1 MDLEEEDPLEDGE
14 LEPTP
19 PASPVSESEYA
30 ELPEGIKIDAYM
42 YMHGALVY
50 KSYVQQIIL
59 NSI

>member
-1 MDLEEEDPLEDGE
+1 MC
-14 LEPTP
+14 
-19 PASPVSESEYA
+19 VSVSNMFAYI
-30 ELPEGIKIDAYM
+30 LPEGIKIDAYM